1 MFCMAMKRTTTM
13 FTTTLGIAILLIVA
27 IAVPMEL
34 GQTADAV
41 KAKGVSNSQYGEA
54 TKDKVCGD
62 RLCSEVSP
70 EETRDVSSSTGSSD
84 SDKGKHIG
92 DSDKGKHI
100 GDSDKGKHIGG
111 ESSHEGKEKMK
122 QKHLQML
129 EKMKSMNKMEMID
142 SMKYMMSEHHDM
154 KIEKM
159 SQMDRPKLLEN
170 IEKML
175 DKMSKDEHS
184 DSDMTDDMSHND
196 EPLYNEVLNPRQ
208 IDYPNTLGF
217 SDLHIHAIRH
227 LDVNQSH
234 GTDDHLLQ
242 TIVHHHCKVYDDN
255 TAACLLFPYGMT
267 DQDKPYGIEYVI
279 TADQYQELSDEEKP
293 LWHYHK
299 TEFPRAQATFPEL
312 TDEELAKVQPILDE
326 TYGKV
331 VYFWN
336 VGDTYPIGEPYVLV
350 VQEIPDQ

>member
-1 MFCMAMKRTTTM
+1 MKKTTTM
-13 FTTTLGIAILLIVA
+13 FSTTLGIAVLLIAA
-27 IAVPMEL
+27 IAMPMEL

-41 KAKGVSNSQYGEA
+41 KAKGVYNSQYGEA

-62 RLCSEVSP
+62 RLCSEVSS
-70 EETRDVSSSTGSSD
+70 EEKRDESSSTKSSD
-84 SDKGKHIG
+84 SDKAKHG
-92 DSDKGKHI
+92 EDKAKHGEDKGKM
-100 GDSDKGKHIGG
+100 
-111 ESSHEGKEKMK
+111 KE
-122 QKHLQML
+122 KHLQML

-142 SMKYMMSEHHDM
+142 SMKSMMSEHHDM

-159 SQMDRPKLLEN
+159 NQMDRPDLLEN

-175 DKMSKDEHS
+175 DKMSKEDSH
-184 DSDMTDDMSHND
+184 SDMTDDTSYD
-196 EPLYNEVLNPRQ
+196 DKPIYNETLNPRQ
-208 IDYPNTLGF
+208 IDYPNVLGF
-217 SDLHIHAIRH
+217 NDLHIHAIRH

-234 GTDDHLLQ
+234 GTADHLLQ

-279 TADQYQELSDEEKP
+279 TTDQYQELPDEEKP

-299 TEFPRAQATFPEL
+299 TEFPRADATFPEL
-312 TDEELAKVQPILDE
+312 SNEELSEVQPVLDE

-336 VGDTYPIGEPYVLV
+336 YGDTYPMGEPYVLV
-350 VQEIPDQ
+350 VQDIPDQ